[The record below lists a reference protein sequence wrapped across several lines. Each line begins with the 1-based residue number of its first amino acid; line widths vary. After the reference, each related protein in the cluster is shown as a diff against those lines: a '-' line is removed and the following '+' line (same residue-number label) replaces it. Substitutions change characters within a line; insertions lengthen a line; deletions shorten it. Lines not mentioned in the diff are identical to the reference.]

1 MDRIMNSFEGR
12 FVKKIDDIIEEKF
25 NYGEGKSFD
34 RIQDG
39 KRNEF
44 RESRDQKVDKDK
56 FTDSADTISWY
67 QYLYLIYVEFLES
80 SPSPISSGDGIIALV
95 AIIAMIFIIC

>member
-1 MDRIMNSFEGR
+1 MNSFEGR

-44 RESRDQKVDKDK
+44 RESKDQKVDKDK

-80 SPSPISSGDGIIALV
+80 SPSPFSSGDGIIALV
-95 AIIAMIFIIC
+95 AIIAMIFIICV